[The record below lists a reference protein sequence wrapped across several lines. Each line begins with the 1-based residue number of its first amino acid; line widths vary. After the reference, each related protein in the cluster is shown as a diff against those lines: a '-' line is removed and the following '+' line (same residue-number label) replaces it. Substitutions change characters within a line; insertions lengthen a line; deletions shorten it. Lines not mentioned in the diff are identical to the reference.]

1 MFDVEYKGGNCV
13 VISTKKA
20 DVVID
25 PKLTVVGLKDISVKD
40 GIEIATEAR
49 FAVKSEDAKL
59 CVEGPGEY
67 EVAEISISGVRV
79 SRHIDSYEVEPVGT
93 MYRVEIG
100 DVRIAILGNIAP
112 KLSEDQLE
120 GLGVVD
126 MLIIPVG
133 GGGYTLDA
141 VSAAIVTRQIDPRVV
156 IPTHY
161 EDKALKYEVPQESVD
176 YFVKELAAPVEDA
189 GAKYK
194 VKASSSIPQVLTVV
208 KLTRS

>member
-13 VISTKKA
+13 VLSTKKA
-20 DVVID
+20 DIVID
-25 PKLTVVGLKDISVKD
+25 PKLSVVGLKDIFVKD

-49 FAVKSEDAKL
+49 FAVKSESAKL
-59 CVEGPGEY
+59 RVEGPGEY
-67 EVAEISISGVRV
+67 EVAEISISGVRA
-79 SRHIDSYEVEPVGT
+79 SRHIDSYEDEPVGT

-100 DVRIAILGNIAP
+100 DVRIAVLGNIAP

-141 VSAAIVTRQIDPRVV
+141 VSAATITRQIDPRVV
-156 IPTHY
+156 IPVHY
-161 EDKALKYEVPQESVD
+161 DDKALKYEVPQEGVD
-176 YFVKELAAPVEDA
+176 HFIKELAAAVEDV

-194 VKASSSIPQVLTVV
+194 VKASSSIPQVLTV
-208 KLTRS
+208 LNLARS